1 MEADRSLADNLPS
14 LEPGQFL
21 LLTSES
27 EGRKVTTMNARRLL
41 TSHGP
46 PIPSKELD
54 SLTLEEQRLWAN
66 SMTTKGSNDS
76 IKISNKIRDSV
87 IRKSPKANK
96 KEYQDPPVLNGFT
109 HLADN
114 TDPLHVLRSMT
125 NLITAATLV
134 LCTVTLG
141 GLERNG
147 AISELIFAITCSIS
161 S

>member
-96 KEYQDPPVLNGFT
+96 KRISGPSCAKWIYSFSRQY
-109 HLADN
+109 
-114 TDPLHVLRSMT
+114 RSSSCPEEHDKFDYCG
-125 NLITAATLV
+125 N
-134 LCTVTLG
+134 
-141 GLERNG
+141 
-147 AISELIFAITCSIS
+147 SSIVYCNIRRFREEWGYI
-161 S
+161 